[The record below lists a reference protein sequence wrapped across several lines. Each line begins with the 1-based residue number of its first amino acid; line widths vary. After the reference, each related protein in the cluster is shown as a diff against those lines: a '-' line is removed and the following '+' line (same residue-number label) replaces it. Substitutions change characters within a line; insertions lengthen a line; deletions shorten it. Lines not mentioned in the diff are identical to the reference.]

1 MAETT
6 AIAALDAYR
15 SPRPFAAL
23 RMTGRQHAHLRQH
36 LFPGDGR
43 EAIALALC
51 GRLAA
56 PPAAPESDGEDGEI
70 LTVYKI
76 ELVPHERCLERTPER
91 VRWPTDALPALLELA
106 QKSVLTLLKIHSH
119 PGGLRRFS
127 SVDDHADY
135 ELFAAVGAWL
145 DNDRPHT
152 SAVML
157 PEGQIFARAVTPDGA
172 TAPVPKVSV
181 VGEEIRSWRWTE
193 VVESNAQSKGTGP
206 FDDRHSVAE
215 FARRT
220 AQAFG
225 AGTTTLL
232 SRMTVAVVG
241 CSGTGSPIIEMLAR
255 LGVGAL
261 VLVDPDRVEEKNLN
275 RIYNATMADAVAGEY
290 KVDVLAG
297 AVKAMGLGTIVT
309 PMAKNLI
316 SADVVRHVARC
327 DAVFGCMDSI
337 DGRDLLNRVACF
349 YSVPYFD
356 VGVRLV
362 ADGLGS
368 VDQICGTVHYLQP
381 DGSSLLS
388 RSAYTAEDVRA
399 AATRRE
405 DPAQYEVLR
414 SEKYISGVQEDR
426 PAVISVNT
434 LYASLAVNELLA
446 RLHGFRDDG
455 NGDFASFSISLT
467 QARLLSDSDG
477 IPCPALSRLAG
488 RGDLRPLLNMPELT
502 EPGTAP

>member
-1 MAETT
+1 MAETITT
-6 AIAALDAYR
+6 AAVDANGT
-15 SPRPFAAL
+15 SRPFAAI
-23 RMTGRQHAHLRQH
+23 RMTGRQHARLLQH
-36 LFPGDGR
+36 LFPGDGC
-43 EAIALALC
+43 ESVALALC
-51 GRLAA
+51 GRVAAPLAA
-56 PPAAPESDGEDGEI
+56 PGSDRDDGEI

-76 ELVPHERCLERTPER
+76 EPVPHERCLERTPER
-91 VRWPTDALPALLELA
+91 VRWPTDALPALLEQA
-106 QKSVLTLLKIHSH
+106 QKRGLTLLKIHSH

-127 SVDDHADY
+127 RVDDDADR

-145 DNDRPHT
+145 DDERPHA

-157 PEGQIFARAVTPDGA
+157 PDGRIFTRAVAPDGT
-172 TAPVPKVSV
+172 TARVPTVAV
-181 VGEEIRSWRWTE
+181 AGEEIRSWRWTE
-193 VVESNAQSKGTGP
+193 IVESNAQSNGTGP
-206 FDDRHSVAE
+206 SDDRRSVPE

-225 AGTTTLL
+225 AGTTALL
-232 SRMTVAVVG
+232 ARMTVAVVG
-241 CSGTGSPIIEMLAR
+241 CSGTGSPTIEMLAR
-255 LGVGAL
+255 LGVGVL
-261 VLVDPDRVEEKNLN
+261 VLVDPDRVDEKNLN

-290 KVDVLAG
+290 KVDVLAR
-297 AVKAMGLGTIVT
+297 AARAMGLGTIVK
-309 PMAKNLI
+309 PVAKDLF
-316 SADVVRHVARC
+316 SADVIRSVARC

-349 YSVPYFD
+349 YNVPYFD

-362 ADGLGS
+362 ADGQGS

-388 RSAYTAEDVRA
+388 RGAYTAEDVRA

-405 DPAQYEVLR
+405 NPAQYEALR
-414 SEKYISGVQEDR
+414 REKYIAGVQEDR

-455 NGDFASFSISLT
+455 NGDFASVGMSLT
-467 QARLLSDSDG
+467 QARLLTDRDG
-477 IPCPALSRLAG
+477 LPCHALSRFAG